1 MTPIDPVRDAPARRK
16 WALTQEAFDSLLAK
30 LDPDREAAAKRY
42 VEVRRS
48 LVRFFEWRG
57 CPYPEDHADETL
69 DRVAK
74 RALGGEDIRDPV
86 GYVLGAARMVL
97 LEVNKGR
104 ARERLAL
111 GELAKTPA
119 VAYEPEQSEPRL
131 ECLQRCLGALSTAN
145 REMVLQYYRGDKRA
159 KIESRRKLTD
169 RLQLPLQTLRMRMLR
184 LRERLQACVEEC
196 LEA

>member
-1 MTPIDPVRDAPARRK
+1 MTPSDPVRDAPARRK

-42 VEVRRS
+42 LEVRAS

-57 CPYPEDHADETL
+57 GPYPEDHADEAL

-86 GYVLGAARMVL
+86 GYVLGTARMIL
-97 LEVNKGR
+97 LEVAKGR
-104 ARERLAL
+104 SRERVAL
-111 GELAKTPA
+111 GELAHAPA
-119 VAYEPEQSEPRL
+119 VPDEPEPPEPRL
-131 ECLQRCLGALSTAN
+131 ECLQRCLGTLPADS
-145 REMVLQYYRGDKRA
+145 REMVLQYYQGDKRA
-159 KIESRRKLTD
+159 KIENRRKLTE
-169 RLQLPLQTLRMRMLR
+169 RLQLPLNTLRMRMLR